1 MSLTTYQ
8 TNTNKPLTTTDW
20 LKNQTDKPP
29 TDCYKVH
36 SETIKGTVY
45 TITYIRHTDAYIC
58 DCKAWSL
65 CFYNINQKHCC
76 RTCKHIIAIRGYN
89 NEKNRI
95 VANDGQWLYKPAKKR
110 I

>member
-1 MSLTTYQ
+1 MTLVVKTCNNVLS
-8 TNTNKPLTTTDW
+8 TTDW
-20 LKNQTDKPP
+20 LQNQTVQPP

-36 SETIKGTVY
+36 SETTKGTVY
-45 TITYIRHTDAYIC
+45 TITYVRHTNAYIC

-65 CFYNINQKHCC
+65 CFYNINQKPCC

-89 NEKNRI
+89 NEKARI
-95 VANDGQWLYKPAKKR
+95 LTNKGEWLYKPAKKR